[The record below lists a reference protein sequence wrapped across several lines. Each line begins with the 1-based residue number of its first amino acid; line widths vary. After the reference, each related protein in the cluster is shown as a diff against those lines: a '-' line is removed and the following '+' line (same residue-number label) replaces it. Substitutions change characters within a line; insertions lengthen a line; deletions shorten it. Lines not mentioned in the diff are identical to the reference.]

1 MTLWKRLDQAEAR
14 VLADPQGFRG
24 GVRLTQRKL
33 GFFVHYGQDCRQ
45 DAGWVYLDQV
55 SGEITSCEYE

>member
-14 VLADPQGFRG
+14 VLADPQGLRG
-24 GVRLTQRKL
+24 GVMLGSWRL

-45 DAGWVYLDQV
+45 QDGWLYLDQV
-55 SGEITSCEYE
+55 SGEITGCEYE